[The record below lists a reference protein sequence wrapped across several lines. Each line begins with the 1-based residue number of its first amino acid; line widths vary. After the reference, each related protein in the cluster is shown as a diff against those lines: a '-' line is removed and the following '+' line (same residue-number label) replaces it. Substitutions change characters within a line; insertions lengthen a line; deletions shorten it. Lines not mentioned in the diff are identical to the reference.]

1 MQVQEEVEGVEEV
14 EEVEEVVE
22 VEEVE
27 EVEEATCDRDVAE
40 YVDEGEDGEVEGAG
54 GEEGQQDAWL

>member
-1 MQVQEEVEGVEEV
+1 ME
-14 EEVEEVVE
+14 E

-54 GEEGQQDAWL
+54 GEEGQQDAWV